1 MRQES
6 RSKQMSLG
14 STPLLSAVE
23 ASRKQQSTISVG
35 GKQPQAKKLKILCS
49 VPSYLQTCY
58 VTLTK

>member
-1 MRQES
+1 
-6 RSKQMSLG
+6 MSLG